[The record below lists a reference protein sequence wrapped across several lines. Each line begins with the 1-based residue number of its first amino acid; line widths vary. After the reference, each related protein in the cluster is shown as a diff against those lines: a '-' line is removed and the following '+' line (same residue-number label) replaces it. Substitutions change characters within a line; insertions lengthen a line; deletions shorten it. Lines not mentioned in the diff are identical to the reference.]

1 MLKISLY
8 YMIVSALA
16 FTFLNVFVKQLQQFE
31 VFQIIFFRSAG
42 SLIFS
47 FGFLL
52 RNKISFIGNKNG
64 LLVLRGVTG
73 LLSMGLFFAAIKE
86 LQLGSAVSLRYTAPI
101 FAMIFAFLFLKE
113 KIRPIQW
120 LYITIAFTGVLIM
133 KGFDDNLNSLGMLYI
148 IGSAIFSGFVFVI
161 IRKIGD
167 NDHPVVVV
175 NYFMVISTVICGLL
189 SINHWAA
196 PIGIDWLY
204 LLSLG
209 VFGYVGQLFMT
220 KALQRAQTNLVA
232 PLKYLEVVSTM
243 IIGLILFEEKYTFLS
258 VVGISLVLL
267 GLILNTGMKR
277 N

>member
-1 MLKISLY
+1 
-8 YMIVSALA
+8 MIVSALA